1 MNNQNKKS
9 EYYYEY
15 DRNDLNRKNPFL
27 DKELEQ
33 IRSEGGFEWTP
44 LTENTIEKYTLT
56 IDDNGVLN
64 LTPKILE
71 ATGWKEGDVLEW
83 IDNKDGSFS
92 LVKNNEGI

>member
-1 MNNQNKKS
+1 MN
-9 EYYYEY
+9 
-15 DRNDLNRKNPFL
+15 
-27 DKELEQ
+27 KELQQ
-33 IRSEGGFEWTP
+33 ICDEGGFEWTP
-44 LTENTIEKYTLT
+44 LSEKKIEKYTLT
-56 IDDNGVLN
+56 IDDDGVLT